1 MNLFKH
7 PTWILIK
14 DRLWA
19 YTQLMNMHRP
29 VDLPLLLWPVVWS
42 FAWSAGER
50 WELSTLV
57 LFVLV
62 LLLLRGAVL
71 IFSIRLGL
79 VQADTQT
86 TTPYE
91 QYCVAFML
99 VFLVLLLILLWQPEV
114 LLLFVAVCFAGGYLF
129 LMRRTYLAQMVLAA
143 AVAWPVLA
151 GFAVQAEI
159 NKLSWLVFTAAQLW
173 VLAALILYY
182 FPRRALNARDKILTL
197 PLLLGSSS
205 RYAVAAL
212 QFAALIT
219 LFLAGRQEALGIFFS
234 LGLMVALAISLYQ
247 QFLIYRPEGENY
259 IRAYRMN
266 LWWGLAIFCGISFHF
281 LCQAQGGCPGS
292 I

>member
-29 VDLPLLLWPVVWS
+29 VALPLLLWPVVWS

-182 FPRRALNARDKILTL
+182 FPRRALDARDKILTL